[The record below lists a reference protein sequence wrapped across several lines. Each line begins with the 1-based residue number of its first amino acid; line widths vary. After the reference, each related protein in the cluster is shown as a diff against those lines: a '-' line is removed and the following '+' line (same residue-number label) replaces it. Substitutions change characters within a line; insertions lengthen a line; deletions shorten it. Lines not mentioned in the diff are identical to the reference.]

1 MTADERIENL
11 LNEFGQTISDLP
23 KPQTADYAYTRFPLW
38 KALTT
43 AIEWHGRTNSGSLDT
58 EDYICHL
65 VDVIDRMELALERAI
80 WERDTPPVG
89 GDKEEM
95 PKANYN
101 ERSES
106 WYVNDWD

>member
-23 KPQTADYAYTRFPLW
+23 KRYEQNNRNSAFDSADKFA
-38 KALTT
+38 
-43 AIEWHGRTNSGSLDT
+43 GSLSMT
-58 EDYICHL
+58 QNFEDYICHL
-65 VDVIDRMELALERAI
+65 VDVIDRLELALERAI
-80 WERDTPPVG
+80 WERDNPLQDTE
-89 GDKEEM
+89 KEEM

-106 WYVNDWD
+106 RYVNDWD